1 MKKKSCWLLVALM
14 VIFIFSN
21 SAASA
26 GTSNG
31 MSLTVSEWVR
41 PVLNI
46 VGLHPETDFLNFV
59 IRKLAHFSEYAL
71 LGCLITIAYRLQPWS
86 WMKHSTALLPFF
98 IIPVLDENLRRF
110 SAGRSCE
117 LRDMLIDS
125 TGMAAGM
132 FLAITLLAIAGHQKK
147 RRING

>member
-41 PVLNI
+41 PVLNT

-71 LGCLITIAYRLQPWS
+71 LGCLIAIAYRLQPWS
-86 WMKHSTALLPFF
+86 WMKSKAALLPFF
-98 IIPVLDENLRRF
+98 IIPVLDENLQRF

-117 LRDMLIDS
+117 LRDMLIDCA
-125 TGMAAGM
+125 GMAAGM
-132 FLAITLLAIAGHQKK
+132 FLAIVLLGIIGHQKK
-147 RRING
+147 QED

>member
-1 MKKKSCWLLVALM
+1 MKKKSCWLLVALL

-26 GTSNG
+26 GKSNG

-41 PVLNI
+41 PVLNT
-46 VGLHPETDFLNFV
+46 VGLDPETVFLNFV

-71 LGCLITIAYRLQPWS
+71 LGCLIAAAYRLQPWS
-86 WMKHSTALLPFF
+86 WMKSKAALLPFF
-98 IIPVLDENLRRF
+98 IIPVLDENLQRF

-125 TGMAAGM
+125 AGMAAGM
-132 FLAITLLAIAGHQKK
+132 FLAIVLLGIVGHQKK
-147 RRING
+147 QED

>member
-1 MKKKSCWLLVALM
+1 MKKKSCWILVGLM

-26 GTSNG
+26 STSNG

-41 PVLNI
+41 PVLNT

-71 LGCLITIAYRLQPWS
+71 LGVLIGLAYRLQPWS
-86 WMKHSTALLPFF
+86 WMKGKVALLPFF
-98 IIPVLDENLRRF
+98 IIPVLDENLQRF
-110 SAGRSCE
+110 SSGRSCE

-125 TGMAAGM
+125 AGMAVGM
-132 FLAITLLAIAGHQKK
+132 MLVIALLIMLSNRKK
-147 RRING
+147 QED

>member
-1 MKKKSCWLLVALM
+1 MKKKSCWILVGLM

-26 GTSNG
+26 STSNG

-41 PVLNI
+41 PVLNT

-71 LGCLITIAYRLQPWS
+71 LGVLIGLAYRLQPWS
-86 WMKHSTALLPFF
+86 WMKGKVALLPFF
-98 IIPVLDENLRRF
+98 IIPVLDENLQRF
-110 SAGRSCE
+110 SSGRSCE
-117 LRDMLIDS
+117 LRDMLSDS
-125 TGMAAGM
+125 AGMAVGM
-132 FLAITLLAIAGHQKK
+132 MLVIAVLMILSNRKK
-147 RRING
+147 QED

>member
-1 MKKKSCWLLVALM
+1 MKKKSCWILVGLM

-26 GTSNG
+26 STSNG

-41 PVLNI
+41 PVLNT

-71 LGCLITIAYRLQPWS
+71 LGVLIGLAYRLQPWS
-86 WMKHSTALLPFF
+86 WMKGKVALLPFF
-98 IIPVLDENLRRF
+98 IIPVLDENLQRF
-110 SAGRSCE
+110 SSGRSCE

-125 TGMAAGM
+125 AGMAVGM
-132 FLAITLLAIAGHQKK
+132 MLVMALLMILSNRKK
-147 RRING
+147 QED

>member
-41 PVLNI
+41 PVLNT

-71 LGCLITIAYRLQPWS
+71 LGCLIAIAYRLQPWS
-86 WMKHSTALLPFF
+86 WMKSKAALLPFF
-98 IIPVLDENLRRF
+98 IIPVLDENLQRF

-125 TGMAAGM
+125 AGMAAGL
-132 FLAITLLAIAGHQKK
+132 FLAIVLLGIVGHQKK
-147 RRING
+147 QEN

>member
-1 MKKKSCWLLVALM
+1 MKKKSCWILVGLM

-26 GTSNG
+26 STSNG

-41 PVLNI
+41 PILNT

-71 LGCLITIAYRLQPWS
+71 LGVLIGLAYRLQPWS
-86 WMKHSTALLPFF
+86 WMKGKVALLPFF
-98 IIPVLDENLRRF
+98 IIPVLDENLQRF
-110 SAGRSCE
+110 SSGRSCE

-125 TGMAAGM
+125 AGMAVGM
-132 FLAITLLAIAGHQKK
+132 MLVIALLMMLSNRKK
-147 RRING
+147 QED

>member
-1 MKKKSCWLLVALM
+1 MKKKSCWILVGLM

-41 PVLNI
+41 PVLNT

-71 LGCLITIAYRLQPWS
+71 LGCLIAIAYRLQPWS
-86 WMKHSTALLPFF
+86 WMKSKAALLPFF
-98 IIPVLDENLRRF
+98 IIPVLDENLQRF

-125 TGMAAGM
+125 AGMAAGL
-132 FLAITLLAIAGHQKK
+132 FLAIVLLGIVGHQKK
-147 RRING
+147 QED

>member
-1 MKKKSCWLLVALM
+1 MKKKSCWILVGLM

-26 GTSNG
+26 STSNG

-41 PVLNI
+41 PVLNT

-71 LGCLITIAYRLQPWS
+71 LGVLIGLAYRLQPWS
-86 WMKHSTALLPFF
+86 WMKGKVALLPFF
-98 IIPVLDENLRRF
+98 IIPVLDENLQRF
-110 SAGRSCE
+110 SSGRSCE

-125 TGMAAGM
+125 AGMAVGM
-132 FLAITLLAIAGHQKK
+132 MLVIALLMILSNRKK
-147 RRING
+147 QED

>member
-1 MKKKSCWLLVALM
+1 MKKKSCWILVGLM

-26 GTSNG
+26 STSNG

-41 PVLNI
+41 PVLNT

-71 LGCLITIAYRLQPWS
+71 LGVLIGLAYRLQPWS
-86 WMKHSTALLPFF
+86 WMKDKAALLPFF
-98 IIPVLDENLRRF
+98 IIPVLDENLQRF
-110 SAGRSCE
+110 SSGRSCE

-125 TGMAAGM
+125 AGMAVGM
-132 FLAITLLAIAGHQKK
+132 MLVIALLMMLSNRKK
-147 RRING
+147 QED

>member
-1 MKKKSCWLLVALM
+1 MKKKSCWILVGLM

-26 GTSNG
+26 STSNG

-41 PVLNI
+41 PVLNT
-46 VGLHPETDFLNFV
+46 VALHPETDFLNFV

-71 LGCLITIAYRLQPWS
+71 LGVLIGLAYRLQPWS
-86 WMKHSTALLPFF
+86 WMKGKVALLPFF
-98 IIPVLDENLRRF
+98 IIPVLDENLQRF
-110 SAGRSCE
+110 SSGRSCE

-125 TGMAAGM
+125 AGMAVGM
-132 FLAITLLAIAGHQKK
+132 MLVIAVLMMLSNRKK
-147 RRING
+147 QED

>member
-41 PVLNI
+41 PVLNT

-71 LGCLITIAYRLQPWS
+71 LGCLIAIAYRLQPWS
-86 WMKHSTALLPFF
+86 WMKSKAALLPFF
-98 IIPVLDENLRRF
+98 IIPVLDENLQRF

-125 TGMAAGM
+125 AGMAAGL
-132 FLAITLLAIAGHQKK
+132 FLAIALLGIVGHQKK
-147 RRING
+147 QED

>member
-1 MKKKSCWLLVALM
+1 MKKKSCWILVGLM

-26 GTSNG
+26 STSNG

-41 PVLNI
+41 PVLNTI
-46 VGLHPETDFLNFV
+46 GLHPETDFLNFV

-71 LGCLITIAYRLQPWS
+71 LGVLIGLAYRLQPWS
-86 WMKHSTALLPFF
+86 WMKGKVALLPFF
-98 IIPVLDENLRRF
+98 IIPVLDENLQRF
-110 SAGRSCE
+110 SSGRSCE

-125 TGMAAGM
+125 AGMAVGM
-132 FLAITLLAIAGHQKK
+132 MLVIALLMMLSSRKK
-147 RRING
+147 QED

>member
-41 PVLNI
+41 PVLDT

-71 LGCLITIAYRLQPWS
+71 LGCLIAAADRLQPWS
-86 WMKHSTALLPFF
+86 WMKGKAALLPFF
-98 IIPVLDENLRRF
+98 IIPVLDENLQRF

-125 TGMAAGM
+125 AGMAAGM
-132 FLAITLLAIAGHQKK
+132 FLAIVLLGIVRHPKK
-147 RRING
+147 QED

>member
-1 MKKKSCWLLVALM
+1 MKKKSCWILVGLM

-26 GTSNG
+26 STYNG
-31 MSLTVSEWVR
+31 MSLSVSEWVR
-41 PVLNI
+41 PVLNT

-71 LGCLITIAYRLQPWS
+71 LGVLIGLAYRLQPWS
-86 WMKHSTALLPFF
+86 WMKGKVALLPFF
-98 IIPVLDENLRRF
+98 IIPVLDENLQRF
-110 SAGRSCE
+110 SSGRSCE

-125 TGMAAGM
+125 AGMAVGM
-132 FLAITLLAIAGHQKK
+132 MLVIAVLMMLSNRKK
-147 RRING
+147 QED

>member
-1 MKKKSCWLLVALM
+1 MKKKSCWILVGLM

-26 GTSNG
+26 STSNG

-41 PVLNI
+41 PVLNT

-71 LGCLITIAYRLQPWS
+71 LGVLIGLAYRLQPWS
-86 WMKHSTALLPFF
+86 WMKGKVALLPFF
-98 IIPVLDENLRRF
+98 IIPVLDENLQRF
-110 SAGRSCE
+110 SSGRSCE

-125 TGMAAGM
+125 AGMAVGM
-132 FLAITLLAIAGHQKK
+132 MLVIAVLMMLSNRKK
-147 RRING
+147 QEG

>member
-1 MKKKSCWLLVALM
+1 MKKKSCWLLVVLM

-41 PVLNI
+41 PVLDT

-71 LGCLITIAYRLQPWS
+71 LGCPIAAAYRLQPWS
-86 WMKHSTALLPFF
+86 WMKSKAALLPFF
-98 IIPVLDENLRRF
+98 IIPVLDENLQRF

-125 TGMAAGM
+125 AGMAAGM
-132 FLAITLLAIAGHQKK
+132 FLAIVLLGIVRHPKK
-147 RRING
+147 QED

>member
-1 MKKKSCWLLVALM
+1 MKKKSCWILVGLM

-26 GTSNG
+26 STSNG

-41 PVLNI
+41 PVLNT

-71 LGCLITIAYRLQPWS
+71 LGVLIGLAYRLSP
-86 WMKHSTALLPFF
+86 
-98 IIPVLDENLRRF
+98 
-110 SAGRSCE
+110 
-117 LRDMLIDS
+117 
-125 TGMAAGM
+125 
-132 FLAITLLAIAGHQKK
+132 GH
-147 RRING
+147 G

>member
-41 PVLNI
+41 PVLNT

-71 LGCLITIAYRLQPWS
+71 LGCLIAIAYRLQPWS
-86 WMKHSTALLPFF
+86 WMKSKAALLPFF
-98 IIPVLDENLRRF
+98 IIPVLDENLQRF

-125 TGMAAGM
+125 AGMAAGL
-132 FLAITLLAIAGHQKK
+132 FLAIVLLGIVGHQKK
-147 RRING
+147 QED

>member
-41 PVLNI
+41 RYWIPSAC
-46 VGLHPETDFLNFV
+46 
-59 IRKLAHFSEYAL
+59 IRK
-71 LGCLITIAYRLQPWS
+71 
-86 WMKHSTALLPFF
+86 
-98 IIPVLDENLRRF
+98 
-110 SAGRSCE
+110 
-117 LRDMLIDS
+117 
-125 TGMAAGM
+125 
-132 FLAITLLAIAGHQKK
+132 
-147 RRING
+147 RIF

>member
-31 MSLTVSEWVR
+31 MSLTVSEWIR
-41 PVLNI
+41 PVLNT

-71 LGCLITIAYRLQPWS
+71 WGCLIAAAYRLQPWS
-86 WMKHSTALLPFF
+86 WMKSKAALLPFF
-98 IIPVLDENLRRF
+98 IIPVLDENLQRF

-125 TGMAAGM
+125 AGMAAGM
-132 FLAITLLAIAGHQKK
+132 FLAIVLLGIVGHQKK
-147 RRING
+147 QED

>member
-1 MKKKSCWLLVALM
+1 MKKKSCWLLVVLM

-31 MSLTVSEWVR
+31 MSLTVSEWIR
-41 PVLNI
+41 PVLNT

-71 LGCLITIAYRLQPWS
+71 LGCLIAAAYRIQPGS
-86 WMKHSTALLPFF
+86 WMKSKAALLPFF
-98 IIPVLDENLRRF
+98 IIPVLDENLQRF

-125 TGMAAGM
+125 AGMAAGM
-132 FLAITLLAIAGHQKK
+132 FLAIVLLGIIGHQKK
-147 RRING
+147 QED

>member
-1 MKKKSCWLLVALM
+1 MKKKSCWILVGLM

-26 GTSNG
+26 STSNG

-41 PVLNI
+41 PVLNT

-71 LGCLITIAYRLQPWS
+71 LGVLIGLAYRLQPWS
-86 WMKHSTALLPFF
+86 WMKGKVALLPFF
-98 IIPVLDENLRRF
+98 IIPVLDENLQRF
-110 SAGRSCE
+110 SSGRSCE
-117 LRDMLIDS
+117 LRDVLIDS
-125 TGMAAGM
+125 AGMAVGM
-132 FLAITLLAIAGHQKK
+132 MLVIALLMMLSNRKK
-147 RRING
+147 QED

>member
-1 MKKKSCWLLVALM
+1 MKKKSCWILVGLM

-26 GTSNG
+26 STSNG

-41 PVLNI
+41 PVLNT

-71 LGCLITIAYRLQPWS
+71 LGVLIGLAYRLQPWS
-86 WMKHSTALLPFF
+86 WMKGKVALLPFF
-98 IIPVLDENLRRF
+98 ISPVLDENLQRF
-110 SAGRSCE
+110 SSGRSCE

-125 TGMAAGM
+125 AGMAVGM
-132 FLAITLLAIAGHQKK
+132 MLVIAVLMMLSNRKK
-147 RRING
+147 QED

>member
-1 MKKKSCWLLVALM
+1 MKKKSCWILVGLM

-26 GTSNG
+26 STSNG

-41 PVLNI
+41 PVLNT

-71 LGCLITIAYRLQPWS
+71 LGVLIGLAYRLQPWS
-86 WMKHSTALLPFF
+86 WMKGKVALLPFF
-98 IIPVLDENLRRF
+98 IIPVLDENLQRF
-110 SAGRSCE
+110 SSGRSCE

-125 TGMAAGM
+125 AGMAVGM
-132 FLAITLLAIAGHQKK
+132 MLVIAVMLSNRKK
-147 RRING
+147 QED

>member
-1 MKKKSCWLLVALM
+1 MKKKSCWILVGLM

-26 GTSNG
+26 STSNG

-41 PVLNI
+41 PVLNT

-71 LGCLITIAYRLQPWS
+71 LGVLIGLAYRLQPWS
-86 WMKHSTALLPFF
+86 WMKGKVALLPFF
-98 IIPVLDENLRRF
+98 IIPVLDENLQRF
-110 SAGRSCE
+110 SSGRSCE

-125 TGMAAGM
+125 AGMAVGM
-132 FLAITLLAIAGHQKK
+132 ILVIALLMILSNRKK
-147 RRING
+147 QED

>member
-41 PVLNI
+41 PVLNT

-59 IRKLAHFSEYAL
+59 IRKLAHFSECAL
-71 LGCLITIAYRLQPWS
+71 LGCLIAAAYRLQPWS
-86 WMKHSTALLPFF
+86 WMKSKAALLPFF
-98 IIPVLDENLRRF
+98 IIPVLDENLQRF

-125 TGMAAGM
+125 AGMAVGM
-132 FLAITLLAIAGHQKK
+132 FLAIVLLGIIGHQKK
-147 RRING
+147 QED

>member
-31 MSLTVSEWVR
+31 MSLTVSEWIR
-41 PVLNI
+41 PVLNT

-71 LGCLITIAYRLQPWS
+71 LGCLIAAAYRLQPWS
-86 WMKHSTALLPFF
+86 WMKSKAALLPFF
-98 IIPVLDENLRRF
+98 IIPVLDENLQRF

-117 LRDMLIDS
+117 LR
-125 TGMAAGM
+125 
-132 FLAITLLAIAGHQKK
+132 
-147 RRING
+147 

>member
-1 MKKKSCWLLVALM
+1 MNKKSCWILVGLM

-26 GTSNG
+26 STSNG

-41 PVLNI
+41 PVLNT

-71 LGCLITIAYRLQPWS
+71 LGVLIGLAYRLQPWS
-86 WMKHSTALLPFF
+86 WMKGKVALLPFF
-98 IIPVLDENLRRF
+98 IIPVLDENLQRF
-110 SAGRSCE
+110 SSGRSCE

-125 TGMAAGM
+125 AGMAVGM
-132 FLAITLLAIAGHQKK
+132 MLVIALLMILSNRKK
-147 RRING
+147 QED

>member
-1 MKKKSCWLLVALM
+1 MKKKSCWILVGLM

-26 GTSNG
+26 STSNG

-41 PVLNI
+41 QVLNT

-59 IRKLAHFSEYAL
+59 IRNLAHFSEYAL
-71 LGCLITIAYRLQPWS
+71 LGVLIGLAYRLQPWS
-86 WMKHSTALLPFF
+86 WMKGKVALLPFF
-98 IIPVLDENLRRF
+98 IIPVLDENLQRF
-110 SAGRSCE
+110 SSGRSCE

-125 TGMAAGM
+125 AGMAVGM
-132 FLAITLLAIAGHQKK
+132 MLVIAVLMMLSNRKK
-147 RRING
+147 QED

>member
-1 MKKKSCWLLVALM
+1 MTKERCWLLVALM

-98 IIPVLDENLRRF
+98 IIPVLDENLQRF

>member
-1 MKKKSCWLLVALM
+1 MKKKSCWILVGLM

-26 GTSNG
+26 STSNG

-41 PVLNI
+41 PVLNT

-71 LGCLITIAYRLQPWS
+71 LGVLIGLAYRLQPWS
-86 WMKHSTALLPFF
+86 WMKGKVALLPFF
-98 IIPVLDENLRRF
+98 IIPVLDENLQRF
-110 SAGRSCE
+110 SSGRSCE

-125 TGMAAGM
+125 AGMAVGM
-132 FLAITLLAIAGHQKK
+132 MLVIAVLMMLSNRKK
-147 RRING
+147 QED

>member
-1 MKKKSCWLLVALM
+1 MKKKSCWILVGLM

-26 GTSNG
+26 STSNG

-41 PVLNI
+41 PVLNT
-46 VGLHPETDFLNFV
+46 VGLHSETDFLNFV

-71 LGCLITIAYRLQPWS
+71 LGVLIGLAYRLQPWS
-86 WMKHSTALLPFF
+86 WMKGKVALLPFF
-98 IIPVLDENLRRF
+98 IIPVLDENLQRF
-110 SAGRSCE
+110 SSGRSCE

-125 TGMAAGM
+125 AGMAVGM
-132 FLAITLLAIAGHQKK
+132 MLVIAVLMMLSNRKK
-147 RRING
+147 QED

>member
-41 PVLNI
+41 PVLDT

-71 LGCLITIAYRLQPWS
+71 LGCLIAIAYRLQPWS
-86 WMKHSTALLPFF
+86 WMKSKAALLPFF
-98 IIPVLDENLRRF
+98 IIPVLDENLQRF

-125 TGMAAGM
+125 AGMAAGL
-132 FLAITLLAIAGHQKK
+132 FLAIVLLGIVGHQKK
-147 RRING
+147 QED

>member
-41 PVLNI
+41 PVLNT

-71 LGCLITIAYRLQPWS
+71 LGCLIAIAYRLQPWS
-86 WMKHSTALLPFF
+86 WMKSKAALLPFF
-98 IIPVLDENLRRF
+98 IIPVLDENLQRF

-125 TGMAAGM
+125 AGMAAGM
-132 FLAITLLAIAGHQKK
+132 FLAIVLLGIIGHQKK
-147 RRING
+147 QED

>member
-41 PVLNI
+41 PVLNT

-71 LGCLITIAYRLQPWS
+71 LGCLIAIAYRLQPWS
-86 WMKHSTALLPFF
+86 WMKSKAALLPFF
-98 IIPVLDENLRRF
+98 IIPVLDENLQRF

-125 TGMAAGM
+125 AGMAAGM
-132 FLAITLLAIAGHQKK
+132 FLAIVLLGIVRHPKK
-147 RRING
+147 QED

>member
-1 MKKKSCWLLVALM
+1 MKKKSCWLLVVLM

-41 PVLNI
+41 PVLDT
-46 VGLHPETDFLNFV
+46 VGLHPETYFLNFV

-71 LGCLITIAYRLQPWS
+71 LGCLIAAAYRLQPWS
-86 WMKHSTALLPFF
+86 WMKGKAALLPFF
-98 IIPVLDENLRRF
+98 IIPVLDENLQRF

-125 TGMAAGM
+125 AGMAAGM
-132 FLAITLLAIAGHQKK
+132 FLAIVLLGIVRHPKK
-147 RRING
+147 QED

>member
-1 MKKKSCWLLVALM
+1 MKKKSCWILVGLM

-26 GTSNG
+26 STSNG

-41 PVLNI
+41 PVLNT

-71 LGCLITIAYRLQPWS
+71 LGVLIGLAYRLQPWS
-86 WMKHSTALLPFF
+86 WMKGKVALLPFF
-98 IIPVLDENLRRF
+98 IIPVLDENLQRF
-110 SAGRSCE
+110 SSGRSCE

-125 TGMAAGM
+125 AGMAVGM
-132 FLAITLLAIAGHQKK
+132 MLVIAVLMILSNRKK
-147 RRING
+147 QED